1 MATVTGFTAEHMA
14 EIEAACIVSGAV
26 DLSGHLILQQ
36 HSGALIDAGNVT
48 GPPSTINGVA
58 AGGDLTGTYPNPT
71 IAALAVTAA
80 KVAAANKD
88 GTAATPSMRTLG
100 TSSVQACAGNDS
112 RLSDSRAPSGAAGG
126 ALASTYPNP
135 TFADTNWQTLTNSG
149 TGGAVKYRVK
159 GGLVFVRIESVTFAS
174 LAIGSSFTIVT
185 AANGLPSAYRPVF
198 STYGSVF
205 NGNSIGYLVA
215 ASDGSLA
222 VHADT
227 GAMTGASGYV
237 CFPVEAVGA

>member
-1 MATVTGFTAEHMA
+1 MGTVTGFTAAHMA
-14 EIEAACIVSGAV
+14 AIEAACVISGAV

-36 HSGALIDAGNVT
+36 QGGGLIDAGNVT

-58 AGGDLTGTYPNPT
+58 AGGDLSGTYPNPT

-80 KVAAANKD
+80 KVAASNKD

-135 TFADTNWQTLTNSG
+135 TFADTGWTTLTNAG

-159 GGLVFVRIESVTFAS
+159 GGLVYIRVESITFAS
-174 LAIGSSFTIVT
+174 VAAGSSFTMVT
-185 AANGLPSAYRPVF
+185 AANGPAAAHRPVA
-198 STYGSVF
+198 STYGTGF
-205 NGNSIGYLVA
+205 NGNSVGYMVVG
-215 ASDGSLA
+215 SDGSIS
-222 VHADT
+222 VHPSS
-227 GAMTGASGYV
+227 GAMTGAAGYI
-237 CFPVEAVGA
+237 CYPVEAVGA